1 MPLDPSQGVA
11 FSAPPKGHL
20 SERMPDWHALWIFLE
35 LCRHGSFRAC
45 EREIRMTVS
54 SIRRAVTKLE
64 KDLNTRLLTRHPDGI
79 RITPEGQRLAAVAAE
94 MERQILGVLRTQDVL
109 TPGEQGTVRL
119 AVTEGLGAIWLTPQL
134 VEHQRRTP
142 GLQIDLSCGMTSADV
157 LRMEADLAVQV
168 TRPEALDVKVVRLG
182 YMHLMPYASAG
193 YIAERGRPTSLAEL
207 ATHRLAIQI
216 AEQAATVENLN
227 RIFAG
232 APFTGTIS
240 NTTNASSAHILA
252 IANGAGI
259 GWLPT
264 YVSPLQTG
272 LVAIDCGAT
281 ARVDIWLTYHPD
293 VEQIPRV
300 RRVIEWVRTSF
311 DARRY
316 PFFGETFIAPS
327 ELPAIERFA
336 PLKNLFQQF
345 LPVK

>member
-1 MPLDPSQGVA
+1 MPTDPSQGVA
-11 FSAPPKGHL
+11 FSAPPTGHL
-20 SERMPDWHALWIFLE
+20 PERMPDWHAIWIFLE
-35 LCRHGSFRAC
+35 LYRHGSFRAC
-45 EREIRMTVS
+45 ERELRITVS
-54 SIRRAVTKLE
+54 SIRRSVSKLE
-64 KDLNTRLLTRHPDGI
+64 KDLNARLLTRHPDGI
-79 RITPEGQRLAAVAAE
+79 RLTPEGHRVAAVGAE
-94 MERQILGVLRTQDVL
+94 MEQQVLGLLRAHDAL
-109 TPGEQGTVRL
+109 APGEQGTVRI
-119 AVTEGLGAIWLTPQL
+119 AVTEGLGAIWLTPQM
-134 VEHQRRTP
+134 VEFQRRSP
-142 GLQIDLSCGMTSADV
+142 GLRIDLSCGMTSADV

-193 YIAERGRPTSLAEL
+193 YIAEYGRPTSPAEL

-232 APFTGTIS
+232 APFTGTIA

-264 YVSPLQTG
+264 YVSPLRTG

-300 RRVIEWVRTSF
+300 RRVIDWLRTSF
-311 DARRY
+311 DAKRY
-316 PFFGETFIAPS
+316 PFFGEGFIAPG
-327 ELPAIERFA
+327 ELPALDRFA
-336 PLKNLFQQF
+336 PLKDLFQQF
-345 LPVK
+345 LPPA